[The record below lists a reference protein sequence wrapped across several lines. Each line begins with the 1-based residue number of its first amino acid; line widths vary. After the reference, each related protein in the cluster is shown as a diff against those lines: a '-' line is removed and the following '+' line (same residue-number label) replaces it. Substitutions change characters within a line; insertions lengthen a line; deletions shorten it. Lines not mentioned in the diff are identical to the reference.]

1 MDENELKGLL
11 GKFIEL
17 TLNYYYDY
25 QDQSVSRK
33 RFRMN
38 SLSFNILFR
47 LYMSRE
53 KKLTIMDLSEK
64 MQISKPQ
71 LIKLVNT
78 LEDEKLV
85 IRERFRENRRIVYL
99 SLNENGVIYINGI
112 LDGLKHSFCEKLLQ
126 QKAIDQDR
134 LADALLKITTAMDN

>member
-1 MDENELKGLL
+1 MDENELKELL

-85 IRERFRENRRIVYL
+85 LRERFRENRRIVYL
-99 SLNENGVIYINGI
+99 SLNENGVIYMNGI